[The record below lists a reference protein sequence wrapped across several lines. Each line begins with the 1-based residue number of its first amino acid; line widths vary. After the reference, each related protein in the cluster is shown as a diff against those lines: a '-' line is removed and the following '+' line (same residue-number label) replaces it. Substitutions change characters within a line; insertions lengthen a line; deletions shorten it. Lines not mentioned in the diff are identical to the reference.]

1 MRMQTRPT
9 EHLQKGKSVR
19 KAWLLFLCVVF
30 PSSLTAQ
37 SLLDRTPN
45 VNGGWVGVP
54 GTVYFNFMHRF
65 ANSGAPE
72 RQVSNSPTFL
82 LGYTPIRNLLVG
94 ANYATRSDIA
104 ARFPNEWEFFARYSA
119 LQFISLQGG
128 YNLAAES
135 FDGELGLSR
144 PFGPLRLLAAGR
156 VFSDA
161 FASGDTRFAVAG
173 GATLRLSRWLA
184 LAGDVASMMDPE
196 DTEEL
201 AWSAALQIAIP
212 YTPHTLSIHAA
223 NTTTATLQGS
233 SRGHEDFKYGFEFTI
248 PMTLSRWFGGRSETA
263 EMTIQAAPGDVSA
276 DMRSLQFVPARV
288 RVRTGAAVIWK
299 NSDQVAHTVTAEDRS
314 WTSPL
319 IEPGQTYRRVFDT
332 PGTYNIIC
340 TPHPFMKA
348 VVEVVS

>member
-1 MRMQTRPT
+1 M
-9 EHLQKGKSVR
+9 R
-19 KAWLLFLCVVF
+19 KAWLLFLCVVV
-30 PSSLTAQ
+30 PSSLSAQ

-65 ANSGAPE
+65 THSGAPE

-82 LGYTPIRNLLVG
+82 LGYTPIINLLIG

-104 ARFPNEWEFFARYSA
+104 PRFPNEWEAFARYSYR
-119 LQFISLQGG
+119 FISLQAG
-128 YNLAAES
+128 YNQAAES
-135 FDGELGLSR
+135 FDGELGASHSV
-144 PFGPLRLLAAGR
+144 GPVRLLAAGR
-156 VFSDA
+156 LFSNA
-161 FASGDTRFAVAG
+161 FASDSTRFAVAA
-173 GATLRLSRWLA
+173 GATVRLSRWLA
-184 LAGDVASMMDPE
+184 LAGDVASMIDAN

-212 YTPHTLSIHAA
+212 YTPHTFSLQAA

-233 SRGHEDFKYGFEFTI
+233 SRGRDEVKYGFEFTI
-248 PMTLSRWFGGRSETA
+248 PLTLSRWFGRRTEAA
-263 EMTIQAAPGDVSA
+263 EMNIQAAAGDITA

-288 RVRTGAAVIWK
+288 RVRPGSAVVWK

-319 IEPGQTYRRVFDT
+319 IEPGQIYRRVFDK